1 MNFLDR
7 LAQAASNFD
16 ASNPT
21 APRLYQAPAVP
32 DTKAAEVAQATQQKM
47 LDAGG
52 RQVAPPVNYNAAA
65 GIMSNQGAASAPEA
79 ENDLRTMQPYQLR
92 AKYGD
97 AAAMDMMMSQALAQA
112 QYRGDT
118 TGTRTMG
125 QAIGDTALGIVGGMS
140 NALGGIASL
149 GSGIVSEDAGTAL
162 AKGVSLANDAIFQG
176 NQSQDLQGR
185 RKANQAQTAQGIRDN
200 TLQYEQDQKTN
211 SDFIASMKRIGRDAG
226 TAISNAVQD
235 PAILAD
241 GTAQGIGSMVVVPAI
256 AKGASIL
263 GKAAVP
269 ATIGVIE
276 GGGAYQQTADQIMKT
291 SFEDLAKNSPTYNS
305 MLEQGLSPEEARTRI
320 ANRSGLTAAAIQA
333 PIAAA
338 AGTLVSKFEGAPLH
352 VPTLRTA
359 AGNLVREGVEE
370 GIQSGT
376 GQVSQNIASKTFAN
390 QNQDLTEG
398 VGEQVGQGALYGL
411 GTAGAVQGP
420 GAAARASARV
430 ADITARGVVA
440 AGKAGLAALDTATKP
455 IQSWLEE
462 RGRKVQQ
469 ANEEASPVSEEAVT
483 KASTEVVQTAPEA
496 TQVLKTAVESAKAA
510 PEVKAQANDYIDRMV
525 SVSQISPEE
534 IGSIQNPEIRDLVS
548 GSTSRADA
556 MYRLAK
562 NITAEDT
569 DSNRQ
574 MNMASQLLDYI
585 NQYNDVI
592 NADASSMTS
601 IQGHEQAGKIFS
613 EYQDLMIAASKN
625 PRIVSALQTAMDR
638 AAGIEIA
645 PVTEAS
651 LATPEGQQNIQNA
664 VTKAQLAPEQG
675 NLEANKQILYQAAQG
690 KIQLTDAQRN
700 ALELSNSLLDAQ
712 EKALQAL
719 KDQGNFKEQDRVA
732 EEITT
737 GKTGREGF
745 DYSGRQHSEAIVRSM
760 NAGDTTMAQTLLTDF
775 GKFVQHMQNKVD
787 AVNRDFVSPGSNG
800 TTYQALEKQTRQF
813 GDSGTGIRVL
823 PTKEGSIQFAQRIAA
838 EAQLVQTVYDNL
850 KTAFPQLG
858 EGYKVKQYALNPEL
872 VGNAK
877 EISQRFQEA
886 TTKEKAP
893 AAEVKQE
900 PKAVQEPVVAEATKP
915 VKTEVAE
922 PVKTLTESAPMVEN
936 VQPKVEAK
944 PEVKPEGVAAVYSNL
959 IPQSKLK
966 EAFRLPAEPKTRVV
980 GTEQPVSV
988 IREAM
993 ASERKFAAFVGSD
1006 LTHEYKGDVVAA
1018 YTSYLKNAEPLIGY
1032 LEDRLNTYLT
1042 KKDKLGARLDKGEE
1056 INRWLEAK
1064 ALNIVEKTED
1074 GYRYNPELIQSAT
1087 LAGLQWRLNAD
1098 QFGTIMDAQDVARMV
1113 GVDAVQVG
1121 NDVIDALNQGMSPQE
1136 AVTTLGDKISKF
1148 WGLQDNKNAPIGYTK
1163 GIPYSIAAEIIE
1175 GMIESGTLNR
1185 VDIRLDGEGR
1195 IVPEGQAIGPDGK
1208 TIIRLVPEKMAKD
1221 DALREF
1227 PNAIET
1233 AVVMEPEPVNFIGNQ
1248 QPPVAKTQLHNPL
1261 VENTPEQQQAL
1272 KNEQST
1278 EFYLNLPMANLY
1290 AAMGRDAVIT
1300 LFGEG
1305 TVSPDDYN
1313 VNHFAS
1319 IDGRNRSY
1327 AAAFDYLQGLI
1338 KETQNVSQKLGTNL
1352 DETPIRYAY
1361 NMTRLGRMQMLGKY
1375 NPQSNKLMREAVLPT
1390 RSTIDL
1396 NDAADYE
1403 KFGLALAQALGV
1415 KVHNMSRGDAV
1426 SKVETMLS
1434 GPLSE
1439 SVSLL
1444 QDWVKTQDKDLPMD
1458 TVQTLRTAMAATSGR
1473 TTVALHALVE
1483 YARFLNSNQLERSAF
1498 TTNLYVEADG
1508 VTNGPI
1514 NAMKLLNVGR
1524 FTPEWIANMSKGGL
1538 TVGENDV
1545 ALNKVRAMDKKDM
1558 YEVTADTLQQNLR
1571 NMYSSLGSQ
1580 PEVQRQ
1586 MGYLIRMM
1594 EIFNPDI
1601 NIDSEGN
1608 LNLSRGITKNPLTIT
1623 IYGSGADGIAGKMVE
1638 NLTSQIYQKMSEA
1651 LQNQKANPKLSVEQA
1666 MFGDSPEGLKKA
1678 RDFRIA
1684 LDGLMEYAVMPGK
1697 EGMRL
1702 VESKA
1707 KKVGNIDPA
1716 KFTFEPEQLKSLQR
1730 NMLNMFVEPLRDAIT
1745 ENVGETLMTSATNV
1759 RKATQ
1764 VQSIFLQYA
1773 YQEEIQKVL
1782 AEKAKD
1788 PNWKQTDFLSRA
1800 ELDGVYA
1807 RLKNLLPMV
1816 KLGDQQFM
1824 IASTTNT
1831 DVANASL
1838 ARSLTGGLRTDAFVN
1853 APANAGV
1860 AGIPIMV
1867 IGAGDAAAMLH
1878 LSTMKN
1884 APQNSLKI
1892 FDGVNFKLSSLME
1905 DSAKANEAIQASW
1918 QGNPLRAVS
1927 ESFTKFMADV
1937 NMDNIS
1943 EEMNKD
1949 LTYALLGKRGE
1960 TADPADL
1967 RANMEALM
1975 DSLKYGAQSS
1985 EARTKALNTVAQSI
1999 DQMAAAGTPFN
2010 VKGDTKLTGL
2020 SPEQMAAELNTRYTE
2035 ELKKI
2040 QGRED
2045 TSENISEELKLVGR
2059 EHASGARVL
2068 SQTAL
2073 KNLRSL
2079 INLPAEQSNLLGEIV
2094 RSDAAKQYKIVYGNQ
2109 EQITKYQDMTGKVGA
2124 ESTAQDVK
2132 GYTNIGDKTIYL
2144 INPSS
2149 ETLVHEL
2156 IHAATFEKVLAHY
2169 QGNTDPVT
2177 KGAVERLEILMNQ
2190 FMSMKDQ
2197 VSQVAPE
2204 TRAAFDNARA
2214 AINGHLNNTQN
2225 QVEINKAAALN
2236 EFMAWGLANQALMR
2250 LQQRNKA
2257 NPLVVM
2263 AKNVFN
2269 AVRDFIWGRK
2279 KAPAEGDDMFS
2290 GLVFNSSIIIRSQP
2304 TLAKMASQGI
2314 LYQSTAYGQN
2324 ERLSQIDK
2332 AFFDNVTSL
2341 VQSKEGVERVQQQTV
2356 IRDAVK
2362 AATTVGLTA
2371 EAVGFKMDM
2380 QEASTFRMI
2389 VGALATEARI
2399 NPNALA
2405 KVSDLYQH
2413 VTKTL
2418 KVENFMRDETN
2429 DVERYYAQRKYDFI
2443 MGNFGIKKDA
2453 AGRSSLMPAFLALA
2467 VTNQEFRAVLEKMP
2481 MPKNVKTEW
2490 STLDNALSDLGNKMM
2505 DTLGNRAAGI
2515 DKAPS
2520 SVRAAIDALSDHI
2533 VETTQDR
2540 ESFFDK
2546 TASTTGNAVDRANQ
2560 YMIDAMTTLSNAS
2573 LDKAKD
2579 LEQGNLLQK
2588 TLASALRVT
2597 AAVTNEANGE
2607 RVAEGIMSQANRAKM
2622 WEPLHTL
2629 LNDLV
2634 GRTKSNAEVYD
2645 MIKAVRA
2652 LGQQDR
2658 QQFREQ
2664 LPKIIASKFSRPL
2677 EAKEWTAMYNGM
2689 AKTDLAAI
2697 SKGPAEVLKL
2707 IQDQKYLDA
2716 SMLKLEND
2724 LRQQDPAHWSKYQ
2737 AKMQQLATFM
2747 TTGET
2752 GSNLLRNAYAI
2763 SNLFGESKQK
2773 GFIVKDEAF
2782 VKQVDELVSLYALD
2796 RLNVGDRTLLS
2807 ELARSEAD
2815 GMTFSHQYLI
2825 GQRVEEQRKAL
2836 DSEMA
2841 QANQYKGWIP
2851 TEQTEG
2857 VSLVVA
2863 DDTESTKLTE
2873 KSYVR
2878 LAEYSGSSAD
2888 IFSGSKSYFFSPVS
2902 GRAVFNQ
2909 GILQNVRQTAGGV
2922 DVASGYSS
2930 RMNAGVIS
2938 EPAAVERIARQLKNE
2953 SGIEKLLPVY
2963 DSNGKV
2969 RAFER
2974 TIDPRMLENLQQ
2986 STDFAQMIG
2995 VWRGRQVEEAKAQK
3009 FNEALIDSLH
3019 AMYKADEAKSSS
3031 FKDEYVNLSSGSV
3044 DPVVRDAMKLF
3055 TPETMKYI
3063 KKVFGDEFYVR
3074 KDMLNDALG
3083 YRSASVGDAWTGN
3096 SRWSPETQEK
3106 VKLMIIGA
3114 FGNKGYQYAIQS
3126 EKYLQNFISSARTMI
3141 AVKSVIV
3148 PVSNMISNVFQL
3160 IGRGVPL
3167 SAIASGMPKKTAEVE
3182 TFVNNRTRI
3191 VEAEA
3196 ELRAAAGDIIA
3207 ERKLKAEL
3215 QSLNDANKRLSI
3227 WPLIEAGEF
3236 SGISDGLQSAEDNQ
3250 LFKGKLADY
3259 METLADKLPGG
3270 LKTMGKY
3277 ALVTKDTALFQGLHK
3292 AVTYGD
3298 FLAKTI
3304 LYDDLTQRQKRTKE
3318 EALALITEEFVNY
3331 DRLPGRFRGYL
3342 ESTGLLWFY
3351 NFKIRSTKVALSMI
3365 RNNPVHA
3372 MLATAGA
3379 IGMPHTFGTVGLP
3392 TQDNLITKA
3401 WDGSLSYSIGPNM
3414 AGHAAQLNPWW
3425 NLTH

>member
-16 ASNPT
+16 SNNPD
-21 APRLYQAPAVP
+21 APRLYQAPPVVTPKAV
-32 DTKAAEVAQATQQKM
+32 EVQQASQQKM
-47 LDAGG
+47 LDLGN
-52 RQVAPPVNYNAAA
+52 RQVAAPTPQASYSTAA
-65 GIMSNQGAASAPEA
+65 GIASGQGGASAAEV
-79 ENDLRTMQPYQLR
+79 ENDVRTLQPYQLR

-97 AAAMDMMMSQALAQA
+97 TAAMDMLMSDALAQA
-112 QYRGDT
+112 QFRGDT
-118 TGTRTMG
+118 TGSRTLG
-125 QAIGDTALGIVGGMS
+125 QAAGDTALGIITGAS

-149 GSGIVSEDAGTAL
+149 GTGIVSEDAGTRL
-162 AKGVSLANDAIFQG
+162 AQGVSKINDALYQQ
-176 NQSQDLQGR
+176 NQSADMQAR

-200 TLQYEQDQKTN
+200 TLQFEQDKKTN
-211 SDFIASMKRIGRDAG
+211 SEFVASMKRIGRDIG
-226 TAISNAVQD
+226 TSVSNAVQD

-241 GTAQGIGSMVVVPAI
+241 GTAQGIGSMAVVPAI
-256 AKGASIL
+256 SKFATAL
-263 GKAAVP
+263 GRAAVP
-269 ATIGVIE
+269 ATIGAIE
-276 GGGAYQQTADQIMKT
+276 GGGAYQQTADQIMST
-291 SFEDLAKNSPTYNS
+291 SFEDLAKNSPSYNA
-305 MLEQGLSPEEARTRI
+305 MLQQGLTPEEARTRV
-320 ANRSGLTAAAIQA
+320 ANRAGLTAAAIQA
-333 PIAAA
+333 PVAAA

-352 VPTLRTA
+352 VPTLKTA
-359 AGNLVREGVEE
+359 AGNLVRETVEE

-376 GQVSQNIASKTFAN
+376 GQLSQNLGTQLNAN
-390 QNQDLTEG
+390 ENQSLSEG
-398 VGEQVGQGALYGL
+398 VGEQIGQGALYGL
-411 GTAGAVQGP
+411 GTAGAVQLAGRTINT
-420 GAAARASARV
+420 ATNSVDLAARGIV
-430 ADITARGVVA
+430 LGT
-440 AGKAGLAALDTATKP
+440 KAGLAALDTVTKP
-455 IQSWLEE
+455 IQNWLEE
-462 RGRKVQQ
+462 RGRKLQDS
-469 ANEEASPVSEEAVT
+469 NEKASPVSEEAVV
-483 KASTEVVQTAPEA
+483 KASSEVVQTAPQA
-496 TQVLKTAVESAKAA
+496 TEVLKTAVDESKVA
-510 PEVKAQANDYIDRMV
+510 PEVKAQANEYVDRMV
-525 SVSQISPEE
+525 AVSQISPEE
-534 IGSIQNPEIRDLVS
+534 ISTIQNPEIQSIVS

-569 DSNRQ
+569 NTARQ
-574 MNMASQLLDYI
+574 MNLASQLLDYI

-592 NADASSMTS
+592 NADASSMNA
-601 IQGHEQAGKIFS
+601 IQGHEQAGRIFG
-613 EYQDLMIAASKN
+613 EYQDLLIAASKN
-625 PRIVSALQTAMDR
+625 PRITSALQTAMDR
-638 AAGIEIA
+638 AAGIEIT

-651 LATPEGQQNIQNA
+651 LSTPEGQQNIQNA
-664 VTKAQLAPEQG
+664 VTVAQLAPEKA

-690 KIQLTDAQRN
+690 KIQLSDAQRN

-712 EKALQAL
+712 EKALQTL

-745 DYSGRQHSEAIVRSM
+745 DYSGRQHSEAIVRSV
-760 NAGDTTMAQTLLTDF
+760 NAGDLPLAKTLLADF

-787 AVNRDFVSPGSNG
+787 AVNRDFASPGSKG
-800 TTYQALEKQTRQF
+800 TTYQSLEKQTRAF
-813 GDSGTGIRVL
+813 TDSGTGIRVL

-858 EGYKVKQYALNPEL
+858 EGFKVKQYALTSEL

-877 EISQRFQEA
+877 EIAQRFQEA

-893 AAEVKQE
+893 VTEVKQE
-900 PKAVQEPVVAEATKP
+900 PVAEKTPEP
-915 VKTEVAE
+915 VKTEAAE
-922 PVKTLTESAPMVEN
+922 PVKTPTESAPVVEN

-966 EAFRLPAEPKTRVV
+966 DSFRLPAEAKTRVI

-993 ASERKFAAFVGSD
+993 ANERKFSSFVGSD
-1006 LTHEYKGDVVAA
+1006 LSHSYKGEVAAA
-1018 YTSYLKNAEPLIGY
+1018 YTSYLKNAEPLVEY
-1032 LEDRLNTYLT
+1032 LEDRLNTYLN

-1064 ALNIVEKTED
+1064 ALNIAEKTED
-1074 GYRYNPELIQSAT
+1074 GYRYNPELIQSAS

-1098 QFGTIMDAQDVARMV
+1098 QFGSIMDAQDVARMV

-1163 GIPYSIAAEIIE
+1163 GIPYAIAAEIIE

-1195 IVPEGQAIGPDGK
+1195 IVPEGQSIGSEGK
-1208 TIIRLVPEKMAKD
+1208 TIIRLVPEKLAKE

-1233 AVVMEPEPVNFIGNQ
+1233 AVLIEPEPVNFIGDM

-1278 EFYLNLPMANLY
+1278 EFFLNLPMANLY
-1290 AAMGRDAVIT
+1290 AAMGRDNIIT
-1300 LFGEG
+1300 LFGDG
-1305 TVSPDDYN
+1305 PVSPEDYN
-1313 VNHFAS
+1313 VNHYAS

-1327 AAAFDYLQGLI
+1327 AAAFDYLLGLV
-1338 KETQNVSQKLGTNL
+1338 KETQNVSGKLNTNL

-1390 RSTIDL
+1390 RSTVDL
-1396 NDAADYE
+1396 NTPADYE

-1415 KVHNMSRGDAV
+1415 KVHNMSRADAI

-1434 GPLSE
+1434 GPLAE

-1444 QDWVKTQDKDLPMD
+1444 QDWVKTQDKSIPND
-1458 TVQTLRTAMAATSGR
+1458 TVQTLRTAMAETSGR

-1483 YARFLNSNQLERSAF
+1483 YARFLNANKLERSAF

-1538 TVGENDV
+1538 TIGEQGK
-1545 ALNKVRAMDKKDM
+1545 ALNDIRAMDKKDM

-1571 NMYSSLGSQ
+1571 NMYSSLGSN

-1651 LQNQKANPKLSVEQA
+1651 LQNQKNNSNLTVEQA
-1666 MFGDSPEGLKKA
+1666 MFGDSPEGVKKA
-1678 RDFRIA
+1678 KDFRIA
-1684 LDGLMEYAVMPGK
+1684 LDGLMEYSVAPGK
-1697 EGMRL
+1697 EGLRL

-1707 KKVGNIDPA
+1707 TKVGNIDPA
-1716 KFTFEPEQLKSLQR
+1716 KFTFQPEQLKALQR
-1730 NMLNMFVEPLRDAIT
+1730 NMLNLFVEPLRDAIT
-1745 ENVGETLMTSATNV
+1745 ENVGETLMQSATNV

-1773 YQEEIQKVL
+1773 YQNEIQKVL
-1782 AEKAKD
+1782 EEKAKD

-1824 IASTTNT
+1824 IAGTTNT

-1878 LSTMKN
+1878 LSNMKN

-1927 ESFTKFMADV
+1927 DSFTKFMSDV

-2010 VKGDTKLTGL
+2010 VKGDASLSGL
-2020 SPEQMAAELNTRYTE
+2020 SPEQMATELNNRYTQ
-2035 ELKKI
+2035 ELNKI
-2040 QGRED
+2040 QDKED
-2045 TSENISEELKLVGR
+2045 TSESISEELKLVGR
-2059 EHASGARVL
+2059 EHSSGARVL

-2079 INLPAEQSNLLGEIV
+2079 VNLPVEQSNLLSEIV
-2094 RSDAAKQYKIVYGNQ
+2094 RSAAAKDYKIVYGS
-2109 EQITKYQDMTGKVGA
+2109 EDQIRKYQEATGKVGA
-2124 ESTAQDVK
+2124 DTTSQDVK

-2156 IHAATFEKVLAHY
+2156 IHASTFETVLAHY
-2169 QGNTDPVT
+2169 QGETNAVT
-2177 KGAVERLEILMNQ
+2177 KGAVERLEKLMSQ
-2190 FMSMKDQ
+2190 FMSMSEQ

-2204 TRAAFDNARA
+2204 TRAAYDNARA

-2225 QVEINKAAALN
+2225 QNEINKAAALN
-2236 EFMAWGLANQALMR
+2236 EFMAWGLSNQALMR

-2263 AKNVFN
+2263 ATNVFN

-2279 KAPAEGDDMFS
+2279 KAPADGTDMFS
-2290 GLVFNSSIIIRSQP
+2290 GLVFNSSILIRSQP

-2341 VQSKEGVERVQQQTV
+2341 VQSKDGIERTQQQSV
-2356 IRDAVK
+2356 IRDAIK

-2371 EAVGFKMDM
+2371 EAVGFNMDM
-2380 QEASTFRMI
+2380 QGASTFRMI

-2405 KVSDLYQH
+2405 KVSELYQH

-2418 KVENFMRDETN
+2418 KVEDFMRDETN

-2443 MGNFGIKKDA
+2443 VGNLGIKKDA
-2453 AGRSSLMPAFLALA
+2453 AGRSSLMPAFLALSI
-2467 VTNQEFRAVLEKMP
+2467 VNDEFRAVLEKMA
-2481 MPKNVKTEW
+2481 MPKNIKTEW
-2490 STLDNALSDLGNKMM
+2490 SSMDNVLSDLGNKMM
-2505 DTLGNRAAGI
+2505 DQISNRAAGI
-2515 DKAPS
+2515 DKAPATI
-2520 SVRAAIDALSDHI
+2520 RAAIDALSDHI

-2540 ESFFDK
+2540 EAFFDK
-2546 TASTTGNAVDRANQ
+2546 TASVTGDAIDRANQ
-2560 YMIDAMTTLSNAS
+2560 YMVDAMTTLSNAAR
-2573 LDKAKD
+2573 DKAED
-2579 LEQGNLLQK
+2579 LAQGNTFQK

-2597 AAVTNEANGE
+2597 AAVTNEENGQ

-2645 MIKAVRA
+2645 MIKTVRA

-2697 SKGPAEVLKL
+2697 SSNPADVLKL
-2707 IQDQKYLDA
+2707 IQDQSHLDA
-2716 SMLKLEND
+2716 EVLRLENS

-2747 TTGET
+2747 ATGET

-2763 SNLFGESKQK
+2763 SGLFGESKQR
-2773 GFIVKDEAF
+2773 GFQAKDESF
-2782 VKQVDELVSLYALD
+2782 VNQVDQLVSMYALD
-2796 RLNVGDRTLLS
+2796 RLNEADRAILS
-2807 ELARSEAD
+2807 DLAANEAD
-2815 GMTFSHQYLI
+2815 GMSFSHQYLI
-2825 GQRVEEQRKAL
+2825 GQRVEEQRKAIES
-2836 DSEMA
+2836 DMA
-2841 QANQYKGWIP
+2841 QANQFKGWIP
-2851 TEQTEG
+2851 TEQTTG
-2857 VSLVVA
+2857 VSLLVA
-2863 DDTESTKLTE
+2863 DDTESAKLAE

-2888 IFSGSKSYFFSPVS
+2888 LFSGSKSYFFSPVS

-2938 EPAAVERIARQLKNE
+2938 DPATVARIERQIRNE
-2953 SGIEKLLPVY
+2953 QGIEKLLPVY
-2963 DSNGKV
+2963 DSSGKV
-2969 RAFER
+2969 RAYER
-2974 TIDPRMLENLQQ
+2974 TIDPRMLEKLEQ
-2986 STDFAQMIG
+2986 STDFAKMVG

-3019 AMYKADEAKSSS
+3019 SMYEADLAKGAS
-3031 FKDEYVNLSSGSV
+3031 FADEYVNLSSGSV

-3063 KKVFGDEFYVR
+3063 KEKFGDEFYVR

-3083 YRSASVGDAWTGN
+3083 YRSASVGDAWTGT
-3096 SRWSPETQEK
+3096 SRWSPETQER
-3106 VKLMIIGA
+3106 VKLMLIGA
-3114 FGNKGYQYAIQS
+3114 FGNKGYQYAIQA
-3126 EKYLQNFISSARTMI
+3126 EKYLQNFISSARTLI

-3148 PVSNMISNVFQL
+3148 PVSNMVSNVFQL
-3160 IGRGVPL
+3160 VGRGVPL
-3167 SAIASGMPKKTAEVE
+3167 SAVVTGMPKKTAEVE
-3182 TFVNNRTRI
+3182 SFVKNRTRI
-3191 VEAEA
+3191 IAAEA
-3196 ELRAAAGDIIA
+3196 ELRAAAGDIVA

-3236 SGISDGLQSAEDNQ
+3236 SGISDGVQSAEDSQ
-3250 LFKGKLADY
+3250 LFEGKLGDY
-3259 METLADKLPGG
+3259 MESLADKLPGS
-3270 LKTMGKY
+3270 LKTLGKY
-3277 ALVTKDTALFQGLHK
+3277 ALITKDTALYQGLHK

-3298 FLAKTI
+3298 FLAKAV
-3304 LYDDLTQRQKRTKE
+3304 LFDDLTQRQKRTKE
-3318 EALALITEEFVNY
+3318 EALARVTEEFVNY

-3372 MLATAGA
+3372 LLAGA
-3379 IGMPHTFGTVGLP
+3379 GAAGAPSWAGSVGLP
-3392 TQDNLITKA
+3392 TQDNLISKA
-3401 WDGSLSYSIGPNM
+3401 IDGSLGYSVGPTM
-3414 AGHAAQLNPWW
+3414 AGHAAQLNPWY